1 MTKLEIIKYNSVAW
15 TATRLTPQEMVKL
28 QPELPGSLSSVSKG
42 TLTRQKPTIFMMPVG
57 FILHQ
62 NENIILSFLGPSTS
76 PPSFLFMF
84 SENYEMAIFHVIT
97 AY

>member
-42 TLTRQKPTIFMMPVG
+42 TLTRQKPTIFNDACWFYFTPK
-57 FILHQ
+57 
-62 NENIILSFLGPSTS
+62 
-76 PPSFLFMF
+76 
-84 SENYEMAIFHVIT
+84 
-97 AY
+97 